1 MMSRPDDIDEKKQQQ
16 WQSRVT
22 QERLDLSASV
32 EEALVDASAKED
44 ADVDA
49 DEFENDVP
57 LLKST
62 PLIPPRLS
70 LQSKPLPAVSTS
82 VKVQTNHIPLTKTGK
97 AVSSSLE
104 SLESFSPVPGKQ
116 RSTIRTT
123 KVRLQVV
130 PKPEA
135 SERPGM
141 TSVTGVSP
149 FEVTTNPTLT
159 ALEKLEVPREPLSPD
174 VSREV
179 SGVDRFEKGQ
189 SEIMVANTHITA
201 TSVVIVVLTADPG
214 PVVVQYVTL
223 HPKVGFTVHL
233 SATAKKATSF
243 NYRIC

>member
-1 MMSRPDDIDEKKQQQ
+1 MSRPDDIDEKKQQQ
-16 WQSRVT
+16 WQSRVA

-32 EEALVDASAKED
+32 EEALVDASANE
-44 ADVDA
+44 DVDA
-49 DEFENDVP
+49 DELENDVP

-62 PLIPPRLS
+62 TLIPPRLS
-70 LQSKPLPAVSTS
+70 LQSKPLPVVSTS
-82 VKVQTNHIPLTKTGK
+82 VKVQTNHLPMTKTGE

-104 SLESFSPVPGKQ
+104 SFESFSPVPGKQ

-135 SERPGM
+135 SESPG
-141 TSVTGVSP
+141 TTAVTP
-149 FEVTTNPTLT
+149 FEVTTNPTMP
-159 ALEKLEVPREPLSPD
+159 ALEKREVPREPLSPD

-179 SGVDRFEKGQ
+179 SGVDWFEKGQ

-223 HPKVGFTVHL
+223 HPRVGFTVHL

>member
-1 MMSRPDDIDEKKQQQ
+1 MSRPNDIDEKKRQ
-16 WQSRVT
+16 WQARVA
-22 QERLDLSASV
+22 QERLDLSDSV
-32 EEALVDASAKED
+32 EEALVDTSANE
-44 ADVDA
+44 DVDV
-49 DEFENDVP
+49 DELENDVS

-62 PLIPPRLS
+62 TLIPPRLS

-82 VKVQTNHIPLTKTGK
+82 VKVQNNLLPMTKTGK
-97 AVSSSLE
+97 ELSSSLE
-104 SLESFSPVPGKQ
+104 SISSIPGKQ

-135 SERPGM
+135 SERSGT
-141 TSVTGVSP
+141 TSSTGVPP
-149 FEVTTNPTLT
+149 FEVSTDPTMP
-159 ALEKLEVPREPLSPD
+159 AREKLEVPREPLSSD
-174 VSREV
+174 VNSEV
-179 SGVDRFEKGQ
+179 SGEDRFEKGQ

-201 TSVVIVVLTADPG
+201 TSVVIVVLTVDPG

-233 SATAKKATSF
+233 SAAAKRATLF

>member
-1 MMSRPDDIDEKKQQQ
+1 MSRPDDIDEKKQQQ
-16 WQSRVT
+16 WQSRVA

-32 EEALVDASAKED
+32 EEALVDASANE
-44 ADVDA
+44 DVDA
-49 DEFENDVP
+49 DADELENDVP

-62 PLIPPRLS
+62 TLILPCLS
-70 LQSKPLPAVSTS
+70 LQSKPLPTVNTS
-82 VKVQTNHIPLTKTGK
+82 VKVQTHHLPMTKTGK
-97 AVSSSLE
+97 DVSSSLE
-104 SLESFSPVPGKQ
+104 SFSPLPGKQ

-135 SERPGM
+135 SERPG
-141 TSVTGVSP
+141 TTGVTP
-149 FEVTTNPTLT
+149 FEVATNPTMP
-159 ALEKLEVPREPLSPD
+159 ALEKLEAPREHLSPD
-174 VSREV
+174 ASREV
-179 SGVDRFEKGQ
+179 FGVDLFEKGQ

-233 SATAKKATSF
+233 SATAQKATSF

>member
-16 WQSRVT
+16 WQSRVA
-22 QERLDLSASV
+22 QERLDLSTSV
-32 EEALVDASAKED
+32 EEALVDASADE
-44 ADVDA
+44 DVDA
-49 DEFENDVP
+49 DELENDVP

-70 LQSKPLPAVSTS
+70 LQSKPLPVVSTS

-97 AVSSSLE
+97 PVSS

-135 SERPGM
+135 SER
-141 TSVTGVSP
+141 TGTTGKTP
-149 FEVTTNPTLT
+149 FEVTTNPTMP
-159 ALEKLEVPREPLSPD
+159 AQEKLEVAREPLSPD
-174 VSREV
+174 VSKEV

-189 SEIMVANTHITA
+189 SEIMVANTYITA
-201 TSVVIVVLTADPG
+201 TSVVVVVLTADPG

-233 SATAKKATSF
+233 SASAKKATPF

>member
-16 WQSRVT
+16 WQSRVA

-32 EEALVDASAKED
+32 EEALVDASANED
-44 ADVDA
+44 M
-49 DEFENDVP
+49 DEDELENDVP

-62 PLIPPRLS
+62 TLIPPRLS
-70 LQSKPLPAVSTS
+70 LQSKPLPAVTTS
-82 VKVQTNHIPLTKTGK
+82 VKVQTNYLPMTKTGE
-97 AVSSSLE
+97 AVSS

-135 SERPGM
+135 SESPG
-141 TSVTGVSP
+141 TTGVTP
-149 FEVTTNPTLT
+149 FEVTTNPTMP
-159 ALEKLEVPREPLSPD
+159 ALEKLAVPREPLSSD
-174 VSREV
+174 ASREIA
-179 SGVDRFEKGQ
+179 GVDWFEKGQ
-189 SEIMVANTHITA
+189 SEKMVANTHINA

-223 HPKVGFTVHL
+223 HPKVGFTIHL

>member
-16 WQSRVT
+16 WQSRVA

-32 EEALVDASAKED
+32 EEALVDASANE
-44 ADVDA
+44 DVDA
-49 DEFENDVP
+49 DELENDVP

-70 LQSKPLPAVSTS
+70 LQSKPLPVVSTS

-116 RSTIRTT
+116 RSSIRTT

-135 SERPGM
+135 SERPG
-141 TSVTGVSP
+141 TTGITP
-149 FEVTTNPTLT
+149 FEVTTNPTMP
-159 ALEKLEVPREPLSPD
+159 AQEKLEVAREPLSPD
-174 VSREV
+174 VSKEV